1 MLGFSCQNTQDKT
14 SKRLHLSPI
23 TREKGP
29 AFELSFCNLYSRKQ
43 YKLLFPANLDFPFLG
58 YNTNYEKNAVFI
70 HSDTGF
76 LYLVRAYFLCCSYT
90 NNSLV
95 FILLYQII
103 AITLKKIMS
112 IITRTTL
119 NILLQTL
126 NFH

>member
-58 YNTNYEKNAVFI
+58 YNTNYEKMQFSSTLIRAFCILSVHTSCVVTTPI
-70 HSDTGF
+70 ILWF
-76 LYLVRAYFLCCSYT
+76 LFCY
-90 NNSLV
+90 
-95 FILLYQII
+95 I
-103 AITLKKIMS
+103 K
-112 IITRTTL
+112 
-119 NILLQTL
+119 
-126 NFH
+126 